1 METFMLLE
9 YKGLVLILQAMEGEE
24 HQILNKGMTYVE
36 LCKDLFGKG
45 SGGPVWTWGYRGALL
60 QLFEVTAFTAKPR
73 GRDEITK
80 REEVEWEK
88 DGTEPW

>member
-1 METFMLLE
+1 MLLE

-45 SGGPVWTWGYRGALL
+45 SGGPV
-60 QLFEVTAFTAKPR
+60 
-73 GRDEITK
+73 
-80 REEVEWEK
+80 
-88 DGTEPW
+88 